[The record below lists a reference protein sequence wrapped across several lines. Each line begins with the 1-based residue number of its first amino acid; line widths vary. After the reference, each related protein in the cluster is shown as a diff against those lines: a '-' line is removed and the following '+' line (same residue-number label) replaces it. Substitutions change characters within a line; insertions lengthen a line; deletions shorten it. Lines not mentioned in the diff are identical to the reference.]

1 MVREGMTLRV
11 VIVSDFANVSGGAA
25 RIAVESARALAEAG
39 CEIVFIAAIGPVSD
53 RLHHSSI
60 RVELLDLAEV
70 WGVANPLKAASQ
82 GIWNGHARAAVAQI
96 LAREAGPDT
105 LVHLHQWTKAFS
117 PAAIDAAGASALPVV
132 VTVHDY
138 FSFCPEGCYFDFRAG
153 EPCRRRPMSA
163 ACMGAN
169 CDRRSYP
176 HKLVRV
182 ARQLRSDRAM
192 SGVSDLTFVHVS
204 EFARRF
210 ATPFLPAHAAHATVE
225 NIVDA
230 PRHPPADVAANRHL
244 LYLGRFTQEKG
255 VVELARAAAEV
266 ALPVRFVGEGPLADA
281 IRVANPQAD
290 VRGWVAPDAVHA
302 EIAQARALVAPSRW
316 FEPGPLVVAEA
327 KAAGVPAVVSRDTG
341 AASWI
346 ADGVDGLL
354 TDPDDPG
361 SLRAVLETLKHG
373 DIVSSM
379 GVAAHA
385 SYWNDPL
392 TPARHASGLVALY
405 RRIVAE
411 RHNRLHGNGKS
422 RQTG

>member
-1 MVREGMTLRV
+1 MRV
-11 VIVSDFANVSGGAA
+11 VIVSDFASVSGGAA
-25 RIAVESARALAEAG
+25 RIAIEGARALAETG
-39 CEIVFIAAIGPVSD
+39 CEVVFAAAIGPVSGLLD
-53 RLHHSSI
+53 HPNI
-60 RVELLDLAEV
+60 RVELLDLTEV
-70 WGVANPLKAASQ
+70 WGVTNPVKAAAQ
-82 GIWNGHARAAVAQI
+82 GIWNGAARTALIRI

-117 PAAIDAAGASALPVV
+117 PAAIDAAGASGLPVV

-153 EPCRRRPMSA
+153 EPCQRKPMSG

-169 CDRRSYP
+169 CDRRSYG

-192 SGVSDLTFVHVS
+192 AGVSDLTFVHVS
-204 EFARRF
+204 DFARRF
-210 ATPFLPAHAAHATVE
+210 ATPFLPAQAGHATVE

-230 PRHPPADVAANRHL
+230 PYHPPADVAANAHV

-255 VVELARAAAEV
+255 VVEFARAARDA
-266 ALPVRFVGEGPLADA
+266 ALPVRFVGEGPLEAA
-281 IRVANPQAD
+281 IREANPLAD

-302 EIAQARALVAPSRW
+302 EIAKARALIAPSRW

-346 ADGVDGLL
+346 ADGVDGRL
-354 TDPDDPG
+354 TDPDDSG
-361 SLRAVLETLKHG
+361 SVRAVLDTLKHG
-373 DIVSSM
+373 DNLSRM
-379 GVAAHA
+379 GAAAHA
-385 SYWNDPL
+385 SYWADPL
-392 TPARHASGLVALY
+392 TPARHAAGLVAVYEGILA
-405 RRIVAE
+405 RRRGDA
-411 RHNRLHGNGKS
+411 RPLARAG
-422 RQTG
+422 